1 VTPQRLGV
9 GVLGAHRWAE
19 KAHLPGYA
27 ANDRAR
33 LVAICDV
40 VPERAQEMAD
50 RFDIPHVFTNADD
63 LIHHPDVEMVDVCT
77 PTDTHLDL
85 SLRAIAAGR
94 HVLSEKPLARNAAD
108 AFHAYRA
115 ARARGVRT
123 KLGFTFRYSPA
134 IRMLHDWIADGTLG
148 EIFHVH
154 GLEQNCQFLDPEFPL
169 RQVSPGLAGST
180 AIIPSSIVGYGSHLV
195 DLLRWCAGE
204 MSAVVGS
211 MSTYVPERLIR
222 GYEGRVRLPIDDG
235 TVALSEYASGAQGM
249 LQTSYVA
256 VGNYPGVE
264 VRVYGSKGAAI
275 ARLVEEGGVA
285 ETLRFASADAVEFRD
300 VPIPADRLPPGTT
313 LETPWPELYYRNLI
327 RHFVDEILD
336 DRPEEC
342 TFFDGAK
349 SQEIVDAV
357 SLAHAER
364 RWVSLPLYPEA

>member
-1 VTPQRLGV
+1 
-9 GVLGAHRWAE
+9 
-19 KAHLPGYA
+19 
-27 ANDRAR
+27 
-33 LVAICDV
+33 
-40 VPERAQEMAD
+40 
-50 RFDIPHVFTNADD
+50 
-63 LIHHPDVEMVDVCT
+63 
-77 PTDTHLDL
+77 
-85 SLRAIAAGR
+85 
-94 HVLSEKPLARNAAD
+94 VLSEKPLARNAAD
-108 AFHAYRA
+108 AFRAYRA
-115 ARARGVRT
+115 AQERGVRT

-148 EIFHVH
+148 EVFHVH
-154 GLEQNCQFLDPEFPL
+154 GLEQNSQFLDPEFPL
-169 RQVSPGLAGST
+169 RQVSPGLADST

-211 MSTYVPERLIR
+211 MRTYVPERRVR
-222 GYEGRVRLPIDDG
+222 GYEGMVRLPIDDG
-235 TVALSEYASGAQGM
+235 TVALTEYASGAQGM

-264 VRVYGSKGAAI
+264 VRVYGSKGAAV

-285 ETLRFASADAVEFRD
+285 ETLRFASADAVEFRE
-300 VPIPADRLPPGTT
+300 VTIPADRLPPGTT

-336 DRPEEC
+336 GRPEEC
-342 TFFDGAK
+342 TFYDGAK

-357 SLAHAER
+357 SLSQAER